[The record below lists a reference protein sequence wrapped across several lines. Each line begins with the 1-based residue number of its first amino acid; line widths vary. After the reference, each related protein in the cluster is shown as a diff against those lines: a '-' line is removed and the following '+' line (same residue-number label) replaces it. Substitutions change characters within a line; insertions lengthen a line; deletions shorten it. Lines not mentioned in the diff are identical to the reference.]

1 MGGIKMFVDI
11 TGKTRVKLGLH
22 MHTTRS
28 DGKKTPEEAAK
39 IYLEKGYDAIALT
52 DHWNYNGECEIEGLK
67 IISGCEY
74 NIGGANGAPLPS
86 GEGGVYHIVGIG
98 MTSDPQIPDAW
109 KNMIKTSKSK
119 AAEIIKMIQKSNGY
133 AILAHPA
140 WSLNTPEQLMS
151 IGEFDGTEIYN
162 AVSECGMSD
171 RAYSSSEVDG
181 LLCRGRKVSIMATDD
196 VHYYDDDCCRGA
208 VMAEATDMETSSI
221 VRALKQGRFYST
233 QGPEIHI
240 SRIGTDRVRV
250 VCTPAEKIVFF
261 SNVVWTRGRVVRGE
275 NLIEAEYSLK
285 EGERYIRAEVTDK
298 EGRRA
303 WTNPIFFDDINICK
317 E

>member
-1 MGGIKMFVDI
+1 MFVDI

-22 MHTTRS
+22 IHTTRS
-28 DGKKTPEEAAK
+28 DGHMTPEEAAK
-39 IYLEKGYDAIALT
+39 IYIDHGYDAIALT
-52 DHWNYNGECEIEGLK
+52 DHWKYNDECEIEGLK

-74 NIGGANGAPLPS
+74 DMGGSNGAPDAS
-86 GEGGVYHIVGIG
+86 GDGGVYHIVGIG
-98 MTSDPQIPDAW
+98 MTSDPEIPIAW
-109 KNMIKTSKSK
+109 RKMVRTSRGK
-119 AAEIIKMIQKSNGY
+119 AAETVIKIQKANGF

-140 WSLNTPEQLMS
+140 WSLNTVEQLME
-151 IGEFDGTEIYN
+151 IDGFDGTEIYN

-181 LLCRGRKVSIMATDD
+181 LLGRGKKVTVLATDD
-196 VHYYDDDCCRGA
+196 VHYYKDDACRAA
-208 VMAEATDMETSSI
+208 VMVEATDMETKSI
-221 VRALKQGRFYST
+221 VRALKQGKFYAT

-240 SRIGTDRVRV
+240 TRIGADKVRV
-250 VCTPAEKIVFF
+250 VCTPCEKIVFF
-261 SNVVWTRGRVVRGE
+261 SNLVWTNGRVVRGE

-285 EGERYIRAEVTDK
+285 EGERYIRAEVTDN

-303 WTNPIFFDDINICK
+303 WTNPIYFDDICK